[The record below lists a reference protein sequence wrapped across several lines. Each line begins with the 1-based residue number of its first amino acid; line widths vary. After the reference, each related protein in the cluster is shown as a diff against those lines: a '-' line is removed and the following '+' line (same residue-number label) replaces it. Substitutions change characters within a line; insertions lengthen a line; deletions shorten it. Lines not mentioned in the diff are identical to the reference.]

1 MNNLICIIQKKVV
14 PLRQN
19 FRVMEKI
26 LNPFIIRGAIPEAY
40 FCDREKETERLVRYL
55 TNGENVVLHAPRRI
69 GKSKLIEHCFEQEA
83 IKGKYYTIF
92 VDILQTGNLQ
102 EFTYEFGKAV
112 FEATASLGNKM
123 LKQFAQTVQSLHS
136 EYTIDPFT
144 GFPKFSMSIGHIENA
159 IYTIEEVFRFLEQ
172 ADKPCIVAIDEFQ
185 RIAEYPEKN
194 VEAILRT
201 HIQRM
206 RNCEFVFAG
215 SDRHLLGQMFQDY
228 NRPFY
233 ESAAVITLE
242 KIEQSKYSTFVTT
255 HFEEFDKHISPED
268 VERIYDLFDGNTY
281 AMQKTL
287 NTAFSLT
294 AKSERCTLGIIR
306 QAVDEIIEENDFT
319 YRTHLMSIG
328 LSQKEVLYA
337 IARSGK
343 AMQITSAAFV
353 GKYRLGSSSSVQSA
367 VRKLKADGWIA
378 EYINRDNQ
386 KYYQLNDYFLML
398 WIQKKYGRGY
408 EV

>member
-1 MNNLICIIQKKVV
+1 MQQNLKT
-14 PLRQN
+14 
-19 FRVMEKI
+19 MEKVT
-26 LNPFIIRGAIPEAY
+26 NPFIVLGTIPDPY

-55 TNGENVVLHAPRRI
+55 TNGQNVVLHAPRRI
-69 GKSKLIEHCFEQEA
+69 GKSKLIEHCFEQPA

-112 FEATASLGNKM
+112 FEATASLGDKLM
-123 LKQFAQTVQSLHS
+123 KQFAQTVQSLHT
-136 EYTIDPFT
+136 EYTIDPMT
-144 GFPKFSMSIGHIENA
+144 GFPKLSLSIGHIENA

-185 RIAEYPEKN
+185 RIADYPEKN

-201 HIQRM
+201 HIQKM
-206 RNCEFVFAG
+206 RNCKFVFAG

-233 ESAAVITLE
+233 NSAATITLE
-242 KIEQSKYSTFVTT
+242 QIERSKYNAFATM
-255 HFEEFDKHISPED
+255 HFEEYDKHIAPED
-268 VERIYDLFDGNTY
+268 VDRVYDLFDGNTF

-287 NTAFSLT
+287 NIAFSLT
-294 AKSERCTLGIIR
+294 GKKEWCTIDTIR
-306 QAVDEIIEENDFT
+306 QAIDEIIEENDFS
-319 YRTHLMSIG
+319 YRTHLMSVG
-328 LSQKEVLYA
+328 SSQKEVLYA

-353 GKYRLGSSSSVQSA
+353 GKYRLGSASSVQSA
-367 VRKLKADGWIA
+367 VRKLKADGWVA
-378 EYINRDNQ
+378 EYINQAGQ
-386 KYYQLNDYFLML
+386 KYYQVNDYFLML
-398 WIQKKYGRGY
+398 WIQKKYGRGF
-408 EV
+408 EI

>member
-1 MNNLICIIQKKVV
+1 
-14 PLRQN
+14 
-19 FRVMEKI
+19 MEKVT
-26 LNPFIIRGAIPEAY
+26 NPFIVLGTIPDPY

-55 TNGENVVLHAPRRI
+55 TNGQNVVLHAPRRI
-69 GKSKLIEHCFEQEA
+69 GKSKLIEHCFEQPA

-112 FEATASLGNKM
+112 FEATASLGDKLM
-123 LKQFAQTVQSLHS
+123 KQFAQTVQSLHT
-136 EYTIDPFT
+136 EYTIDPMT
-144 GFPKFSMSIGHIENA
+144 GFPKLSLSIGHIENA

-185 RIAEYPEKN
+185 RIADYPEKN

-201 HIQRM
+201 HIQKM
-206 RNCEFVFAG
+206 RNCKFVFAG

-233 ESAAVITLE
+233 NSAATITLE
-242 KIEQSKYSTFVTT
+242 QIERSKYNAFATM
-255 HFEEFDKHISPED
+255 HFEEYDKHIAPED
-268 VERIYDLFDGNTY
+268 VDRVYDLFDGNTF

-287 NTAFSLT
+287 NIAFSLT
-294 AKSERCTLGIIR
+294 EKKEWCTIDTIR
-306 QAVDEIIEENDFT
+306 QAIDEIIEENDFS
-319 YRTHLMSIG
+319 YRTHLMSVG
-328 LSQKEVLYA
+328 SSQKEVLYA

-353 GKYRLGSSSSVQSA
+353 GKYRLGSASSVQSA
-367 VRKLKADGWIA
+367 VRKLKADGWVA
-378 EYINRDNQ
+378 EYINQAGQ
-386 KYYQLNDYFLML
+386 KYYQVNDYFLML
-398 WIQKKYGRGY
+398 WIQKKYGRGF

>member
-1 MNNLICIIQKKVV
+1 MDKVT
-14 PLRQN
+14 
-19 FRVMEKI
+19 
-26 LNPFIIRGAIPEAY
+26 NPFIIRGAIPEAY

-55 TNGENVVLHAPRRI
+55 TNGNHVVLHAPRRI
-69 GKSKLIEHCFEQEA
+69 GKSKLIEHCFEQPA

-102 EFTYEFGKAV
+102 EFTYELGKAV

-123 LKQFAQTVQSLHS
+123 MKLFAQTVQSLHG
-136 EYTIDPFT
+136 EYSIDPFT

-159 IYTIEEVFRFLEQ
+159 PYTIEEVFRFLEK

-206 RNCEFVFAG
+206 RNCEFIFAG
-215 SDRHLLGQMFQDY
+215 SDRHLLGQMFLDY

-233 ESAAVITLE
+233 QSATIVTLE
-242 KIEQSKYSTFVTT
+242 KIEKCKYNAFAVE
-255 HFEEFDKHISPED
+255 HFEEFGKHIASED
-268 VERIYDLFDGNTY
+268 VDRVYDLFGGNTF

-287 NTAFSLT
+287 YTAFSLT
-294 AKSERCTLGIIR
+294 PANETCEIATIR
-306 QAVDEIIEENDFT
+306 HAIDDIIEDNDFN
-319 YRTHLMSIG
+319 YRTHLMPMG

-337 IARSGK
+337 IARSGV
-343 AMQITSAAFV
+343 ATQITSSAFV
-353 GKYRLGSSSSVQSA
+353 NKYRLGSASSVQSA
-367 VRKLKADGWIA
+367 VRKLKADGWIT
-378 EYINRDNQ
+378 ESLNSDGQ
-386 KYYQLNDYFLML
+386 KSYQLNDYFLML
-398 WIQKKYGRGY
+398 WIQKNYGRGY
-408 EV
+408 DL

>member
-1 MNNLICIIQKKVV
+1 MQKNLKT
-14 PLRQN
+14 
-19 FRVMEKI
+19 MEKVT
-26 LNPFIIRGAIPEAY
+26 NPFIVLGTIPDPY

-55 TNGENVVLHAPRRI
+55 TNGQNVVLHAPRRI
-69 GKSKLIEHCFEQEA
+69 GKSKLIEHCFEQPA

-112 FEATASLGNKM
+112 FEATASLGDKLM
-123 LKQFAQTVQSLHS
+123 KQFAQTVQSLHT
-136 EYTIDPFT
+136 EYTIDPMT
-144 GFPKFSMSIGHIENA
+144 GFPKLSLSIGHIENA

-185 RIAEYPEKN
+185 RIADYPEKN

-201 HIQRM
+201 HIQKM
-206 RNCEFVFAG
+206 RNCKFVFAG

-233 ESAAVITLE
+233 NSAATITLE
-242 KIEQSKYSTFVTT
+242 QIERSKYNAFATM
-255 HFEEFDKHISPED
+255 HFEEYDKHIAPED
-268 VERIYDLFDGNTY
+268 VDRVYDLFDGNTF

-287 NTAFSLT
+287 NIAFSLT
-294 AKSERCTLGIIR
+294 GKKEWCTIDTIR
-306 QAVDEIIEENDFT
+306 QAIDEIIEENDFS
-319 YRTHLMSIG
+319 YRTHLMSVG
-328 LSQKEVLYA
+328 SSQKEVLYA

-353 GKYRLGSSSSVQSA
+353 GKYRLGSASSVQSA
-367 VRKLKADGWIA
+367 VRKLKADGWVA
-378 EYINRDNQ
+378 EYINQAGQ
-386 KYYQLNDYFLML
+386 KYYQVNDYFLML
-398 WIQKKYGRGY
+398 WIQKKYGRGF

>member
-1 MNNLICIIQKKVV
+1 MQQNLKT
-14 PLRQN
+14 
-19 FRVMEKI
+19 MEKVT
-26 LNPFIIRGAIPEAY
+26 NPFIVLGTIPDPY

-55 TNGENVVLHAPRRI
+55 TNGQNVVLHAPRRI
-69 GKSKLIEHCFEQEA
+69 GKSKLIEHCFEQPA

-112 FEATASLGNKM
+112 FEATASLGDKLM
-123 LKQFAQTVQSLHS
+123 KQFAQTVQSLHT
-136 EYTIDPFT
+136 EYTIDPMT
-144 GFPKFSMSIGHIENA
+144 GFPKLSLSIGHIENA

-185 RIAEYPEKN
+185 RIADYPEKN

-201 HIQRM
+201 HIQKM
-206 RNCEFVFAG
+206 RNCKFVFAG

-233 ESAAVITLE
+233 NSAATITLE
-242 KIEQSKYSTFVTT
+242 QIERSKYNAFATM
-255 HFEEFDKHISPED
+255 HFEEYDKHISPED
-268 VERIYDLFDGNTY
+268 VDRVYDLFDGNTF

-287 NTAFSLT
+287 NIAFSLT
-294 AKSERCTLGIIR
+294 KKKEWCTIDTIR
-306 QAVDEIIEENDFT
+306 QAIDEIIEENDFS
-319 YRTHLMSIG
+319 YRTHLMSVG
-328 LSQKEVLYA
+328 SSQKEVLYA

-353 GKYRLGSSSSVQSA
+353 GKYRLGSASSVQSA
-367 VRKLKADGWIA
+367 VRKLKADGWVA
-378 EYINRDNQ
+378 EYINQAGQ
-386 KYYQLNDYFLML
+386 KYYQVNDYFLML
-398 WIQKKYGRGY
+398 WIQKKYGRGF

>member
-1 MNNLICIIQKKVV
+1 MQKNLKT
-14 PLRQN
+14 
-19 FRVMEKI
+19 MEKVT
-26 LNPFIIRGAIPEAY
+26 NPFIVLGTIPDPY

-55 TNGENVVLHAPRRI
+55 TNGQNVVLHAPRRI
-69 GKSKLIEHCFEQEA
+69 GKSKLIEHCFEQPA

-112 FEATASLGNKM
+112 FEATASLGDKLM
-123 LKQFAQTVQSLHS
+123 KQFAQTVQSLHT
-136 EYTIDPFT
+136 EYTIDPMT
-144 GFPKFSMSIGHIENA
+144 GFPKLSLSIGHIENA

-185 RIAEYPEKN
+185 RIADYPEKN

-201 HIQRM
+201 HIQKM
-206 RNCEFVFAG
+206 RNCKFVFAG

-233 ESAAVITLE
+233 NSAATITLE
-242 KIEQSKYSTFVTT
+242 QIERSKYNAFATM
-255 HFEEFDKHISPED
+255 HFEEYDKHISPED
-268 VERIYDLFDGNTY
+268 VDRVYDLFDGNTF

-287 NTAFSLT
+287 NIAFSLT
-294 AKSERCTLGIIR
+294 GKKEWCTIDTIR
-306 QAVDEIIEENDFT
+306 QAIDEIIEENDFS
-319 YRTHLMSIG
+319 YRTHLMSVG
-328 LSQKEVLYA
+328 SSQKEVLFA

-353 GKYRLGSSSSVQSA
+353 GKYRLGSASSVQSA
-367 VRKLKADGWIA
+367 VRKLKADGWVA
-378 EYINRDNQ
+378 EYINQAGQ
-386 KYYQLNDYFLML
+386 KYYQVNDYFLML
-398 WIQKKYGRGY
+398 WIQKKYGRGF
-408 EV
+408 EI

>member
-1 MNNLICIIQKKVV
+1 MNNLICIIQKNVV
-14 PLRQN
+14 PLQQN
-19 FRVMEKI
+19 LKIMEKVT
-26 LNPFIIRGAIPEAY
+26 NPFIVLGTIPDPY

-55 TNGENVVLHAPRRI
+55 TNGQNVVLHAPRRI
-69 GKSKLIEHCFEQEA
+69 GKSKLIEHCFEQPA

-102 EFTYEFGKAV
+102 EFTYELGKAV
-112 FEATASLGNKM
+112 FEATASLGDKLM
-123 LKQFAQTVQSLHS
+123 KQFAQTVQSLHA
-136 EYTIDPFT
+136 EYTIDPLT
-144 GFPKFSMSIGHIENA
+144 GFPKLSLSIGHIDNA
-159 IYTIEEVFRFLEQ
+159 LFTIEEVFRFLEQ

-185 RIAEYPEKN
+185 RIADYPEKN

-233 ESAAVITLE
+233 NSAATITLE
-242 KIEQSKYSTFVTT
+242 QIERSKYNAFATM
-255 HFEEFDKHISPED
+255 HFEEFDKHIAPED
-268 VERIYDLFDGNTY
+268 VDRVYNLFDGNTF

-287 NTAFSLT
+287 NIAFSLISKT
-294 AKSERCTLGIIR
+294 EWCTIETIR
-306 QAVDEIIEENDFT
+306 QAIDEIIEENDFN
-319 YRTHLMSIG
+319 YRTHLMSVG
-328 LSQKEVLYA
+328 PSQKEVLYA

-353 GKYRLGSSSSVQSA
+353 GKYRLGSASSVQSA
-367 VRKLKADGWIA
+367 VRKLKADGWVT
-378 EYINRDNQ
+378 EYINQDGQ
-386 KYYQLNDYFLML
+386 KYYQVSDYFLML
-398 WIQKKYGRGY
+398 WIQKKYGRGL

>member
-1 MNNLICIIQKKVV
+1 MQQNLKT
-14 PLRQN
+14 
-19 FRVMEKI
+19 MEKVT
-26 LNPFIIRGAIPEAY
+26 NPFIVLGTIPDPY

-55 TNGENVVLHAPRRI
+55 TNGQNVVLHAPRRI
-69 GKSKLIEHCFEQEA
+69 GKSKLIEHCFEQPA

-112 FEATASLGNKM
+112 FEATASLGDKLM
-123 LKQFAQTVQSLHS
+123 KQFAQTVQSLHT
-136 EYTIDPFT
+136 EYTIDPMT
-144 GFPKFSMSIGHIENA
+144 GFPKLSLSIGHIENA

-185 RIAEYPEKN
+185 RIADYPEKN

-201 HIQRM
+201 HIQKM
-206 RNCEFVFAG
+206 RNCKFVFAG

-233 ESAAVITLE
+233 NSAATITLE
-242 KIEQSKYSTFVTT
+242 QIERSKYNAFATM
-255 HFEEFDKHISPED
+255 HFEEYDKHIAPED
-268 VERIYDLFDGNTY
+268 VDRVYDLFDGNTF

-287 NTAFSLT
+287 NIAFSLPE
-294 AKSERCTLGIIR
+294 KKEWCTIDTIR
-306 QAVDEIIEENDFT
+306 QAIDEIIEENDFS
-319 YRTHLMSIG
+319 YRTHLMSVG
-328 LSQKEVLYA
+328 SSQKEVLYA

-353 GKYRLGSSSSVQSA
+353 GKYRLGSASSVQSA
-367 VRKLKADGWIA
+367 VRKLKADGWVA
-378 EYINRDNQ
+378 EYINQAGQ
-386 KYYQLNDYFLML
+386 KYYQVNDYFLML
-398 WIQKKYGRGY
+398 WIQKKYGRGF
-408 EV
+408 EI

>member
-1 MNNLICIIQKKVV
+1 MQQNLKT
-14 PLRQN
+14 
-19 FRVMEKI
+19 MEKVT
-26 LNPFIIRGAIPEAY
+26 NPFIVLGTIPDPY

-55 TNGENVVLHAPRRI
+55 TNGQNVVLHAPRRI
-69 GKSKLIEHCFEQEA
+69 GKSKLIEHCFEQPA

-112 FEATASLGNKM
+112 FEATASLGDKLM
-123 LKQFAQTVQSLHS
+123 KQFAQTVQSLHT
-136 EYTIDPFT
+136 EYTIDPMT
-144 GFPKFSMSIGHIENA
+144 GFPKLSLSIGHIENA

-185 RIAEYPEKN
+185 RIADYPEKN

-201 HIQRM
+201 HIQKM
-206 RNCEFVFAG
+206 QNCKFVFAG

-233 ESAAVITLE
+233 NSAATITLE
-242 KIEQSKYSTFVTT
+242 QIERSKYNAFATM
-255 HFEEFDKHISPED
+255 HFEEYDKHISPED
-268 VERIYDLFDGNTY
+268 VDRVYDLFDGNTF

-287 NTAFSLT
+287 NIAFSLT
-294 AKSERCTLGIIR
+294 EKKEWCTIDTIR
-306 QAVDEIIEENDFT
+306 QAIDEIIEENDFS
-319 YRTHLMSIG
+319 YRTHLMSVG
-328 LSQKEVLYA
+328 SSQKEVLYA

-353 GKYRLGSSSSVQSA
+353 GKYRLGSASSVQSA
-367 VRKLKADGWIA
+367 VRKLKADGWVA
-378 EYINRDNQ
+378 EYINQAGQ
-386 KYYQLNDYFLML
+386 KYYQVNDYFLML
-398 WIQKKYGRGY
+398 WIQKKYGRGF
-408 EV
+408 EI

>member
-1 MNNLICIIQKKVV
+1 MQQNLKT
-14 PLRQN
+14 
-19 FRVMEKI
+19 MEKVI
-26 LNPFIIRGAIPEAY
+26 NPFIVLGTIPDPY

-55 TNGENVVLHAPRRI
+55 TNGQNVVLHAPRRI
-69 GKSKLIEHCFEQEA
+69 GKSKLIEHCFEQPA

-112 FEATASLGNKM
+112 FEATASLGDKLM
-123 LKQFAQTVQSLHS
+123 KQFAQTVQSLHT
-136 EYTIDPFT
+136 EYTIDPMT
-144 GFPKFSMSIGHIENA
+144 GFPKLSLSIGHIENA

-172 ADKPCIVAIDEFQ
+172 AEKPCIVAIDEFQ
-185 RIAEYPEKN
+185 RIADYPEKN

-201 HIQRM
+201 HIQKM
-206 RNCEFVFAG
+206 QNCKFVFAG

-233 ESAAVITLE
+233 NSAATITLE
-242 KIEQSKYSTFVTT
+242 QIERSKYNAFATM
-255 HFEEFDKHISPED
+255 HFEEYDKHIAPED
-268 VERIYDLFDGNTY
+268 VDRVYDLFDGNTF

-287 NTAFSLT
+287 NIAFSLT
-294 AKSERCTLGIIR
+294 EKKEWCTIDTIR
-306 QAVDEIIEENDFT
+306 QAIDEIIEENDFS
-319 YRTHLMSIG
+319 YRTHLMSVG
-328 LSQKEVLYA
+328 SSQKEVLYA

-353 GKYRLGSSSSVQSA
+353 GKYRLGSASSVQSA
-367 VRKLKADGWIA
+367 VRKLKADGWVA
-378 EYINRDNQ
+378 EYINQ
-386 KYYQLNDYFLML
+386 AGHKYYQVNDYFLML
-398 WIQKKYGRGY
+398 WIQKKYGRGF

>member
-1 MNNLICIIQKKVV
+1 MQQNLKT
-14 PLRQN
+14 
-19 FRVMEKI
+19 MEKVT
-26 LNPFIIRGAIPEAY
+26 NPFIVLGTIPDPY

-55 TNGENVVLHAPRRI
+55 TNGQNVVLHAPRRI
-69 GKSKLIEHCFEQEA
+69 GKSKLIEHCFEQPA

-112 FEATASLGNKM
+112 FEATASLGDKLM
-123 LKQFAQTVQSLHS
+123 KQFAQTVQSLHT
-136 EYTIDPFT
+136 EYTIDPMT
-144 GFPKFSMSIGHIENA
+144 GFPKLSLSIGHIENA

-185 RIAEYPEKN
+185 RIADYPEKN

-201 HIQRM
+201 HIQKM
-206 RNCEFVFAG
+206 RNCKFVFAG

-233 ESAAVITLE
+233 NSAATITLE
-242 KIEQSKYSTFVTT
+242 QIERSKYNAFATM
-255 HFEEFDKHISPED
+255 HFEEYDKHIAPED
-268 VERIYDLFDGNTY
+268 VDRVYDLFDGNTF

-287 NTAFSLT
+287 NIAFSLT
-294 AKSERCTLGIIR
+294 GKKEWCTIDTIR
-306 QAVDEIIEENDFT
+306 QAIDEIIEENDFS
-319 YRTHLMSIG
+319 YRTHLMSVG
-328 LSQKEVLYA
+328 SSQKEVLYA

-353 GKYRLGSSSSVQSA
+353 GKYRLGSASSVQSA
-367 VRKLKADGWIA
+367 VRKLKADGWVA
-378 EYINRDNQ
+378 EYINQAGQ
-386 KYYQLNDYFLML
+386 KYYQVNDYFLML
-398 WIQKKYGRGY
+398 WIQKKYGRGF

>member
-1 MNNLICIIQKKVV
+1 MQQNLKT
-14 PLRQN
+14 
-19 FRVMEKI
+19 MEKVT
-26 LNPFIIRGAIPEAY
+26 NPFIVLGTIPDPY

-55 TNGENVVLHAPRRI
+55 TNGQNVVLHAPRRI
-69 GKSKLIEHCFEQEA
+69 GKSKLIEHCFEQPA

-112 FEATASLGNKM
+112 FEATASLGDKLM
-123 LKQFAQTVQSLHS
+123 KQFAQTVQSLHT
-136 EYTIDPFT
+136 EYTIDPMT
-144 GFPKFSMSIGHIENA
+144 GFPKLSLSIGHIENA

-185 RIAEYPEKN
+185 RIADYPEKN

-201 HIQRM
+201 HIQKM
-206 RNCEFVFAG
+206 RNCKFVFAG

-233 ESAAVITLE
+233 NSAATITLE
-242 KIEQSKYSTFVTT
+242 QIERSKYNAFATM
-255 HFEEFDKHISPED
+255 HFEEYDKHIAPED
-268 VERIYDLFDGNTY
+268 VDRVYDLFDGNTF

-287 NTAFSLT
+287 NIAFSLT
-294 AKSERCTLGIIR
+294 EKKEWCTIDTIR
-306 QAVDEIIEENDFT
+306 QAIDEIIEENDFS
-319 YRTHLMSIG
+319 YRTHLMSVG
-328 LSQKEVLYA
+328 SSQKEVLYA

-353 GKYRLGSSSSVQSA
+353 GKYRLGSASSVQSA
-367 VRKLKADGWIA
+367 VRKLKADGWVA
-378 EYINRDNQ
+378 EYINQAGQ
-386 KYYQLNDYFLML
+386 KYYQVNDYFLML
-398 WIQKKYGRGY
+398 WIQKKYGRGF

>member
-1 MNNLICIIQKKVV
+1 MQQNLKT
-14 PLRQN
+14 
-19 FRVMEKI
+19 MEKVI
-26 LNPFIIRGAIPEAY
+26 NPFIVLGTIPDPY

-55 TNGENVVLHAPRRI
+55 TNGQNVVLHAPRRI
-69 GKSKLIEHCFEQEA
+69 GKSKLIEHCFEQPA
-83 IKGKYYTIF
+83 INGKYYTIF

-112 FEATASLGNKM
+112 FEATASLGDKLM
-123 LKQFAQTVQSLHS
+123 KQFAQTVQSLHT
-136 EYTIDPFT
+136 EYTIDPMT
-144 GFPKFSMSIGHIENA
+144 GFPKLSLSIGHIENA

-185 RIAEYPEKN
+185 RIADYPEKN

-201 HIQRM
+201 HIQKM
-206 RNCEFVFAG
+206 RNCKFVFAG

-233 ESAAVITLE
+233 NSAATITLE
-242 KIEQSKYSTFVTT
+242 QIERSKYNAFATM
-255 HFEEFDKHISPED
+255 HFEEYDKHIAPED
-268 VERIYDLFDGNTY
+268 VDRIYDLFDGNTF

-287 NTAFSLT
+287 NIAFSLT
-294 AKSERCTLGIIR
+294 EKKEWCTIDTIR
-306 QAVDEIIEENDFT
+306 QAIDEIIEENDFS
-319 YRTHLMSIG
+319 YRTHLMSVG
-328 LSQKEVLYA
+328 SSQKEVLYA

-353 GKYRLGSSSSVQSA
+353 GKYRLGSASSVQSA
-367 VRKLKADGWIA
+367 VRKLKADGWVA
-378 EYINRDNQ
+378 EYINQAGQ
-386 KYYQLNDYFLML
+386 KYYQVNDYFLML
-398 WIQKKYGRGY
+398 WIQKKYGRGF

>member
-1 MNNLICIIQKKVV
+1 MQQNLKT
-14 PLRQN
+14 
-19 FRVMEKI
+19 MEKVI
-26 LNPFIIRGAIPEAY
+26 NPFIVLGTIPDPY

-55 TNGENVVLHAPRRI
+55 TNGQNVVLHAPRRI
-69 GKSKLIEHCFEQEA
+69 GKSKLIEHCFEQPA

-112 FEATASLGNKM
+112 FEATASLGDKLM
-123 LKQFAQTVQSLHS
+123 KQFAQTVQSLHT
-136 EYTIDPFT
+136 EYTIDPMT
-144 GFPKFSMSIGHIENA
+144 GFPKLSLSIGHIENA

-172 ADKPCIVAIDEFQ
+172 AEKPCIVAIDEFQ
-185 RIAEYPEKN
+185 RIADYPEKN

-201 HIQRM
+201 HIQKM
-206 RNCEFVFAG
+206 QNCKFVFAG

-233 ESAAVITLE
+233 NSAATITLE
-242 KIEQSKYSTFVTT
+242 QIERSKYNAFATM
-255 HFEEFDKHISPED
+255 HFEEYDKHIAPED
-268 VERIYDLFDGNTY
+268 VDRVYDLFDGNTF

-287 NTAFSLT
+287 NIAFSLT
-294 AKSERCTLGIIR
+294 EKKEWCTIDTIR
-306 QAVDEIIEENDFT
+306 QAIDEIIEENDFS
-319 YRTHLMSIG
+319 YRTHLMSVG
-328 LSQKEVLYA
+328 SSQKEVLYA

-353 GKYRLGSSSSVQSA
+353 GKYRLGSASSVQSA
-367 VRKLKADGWIA
+367 VRKLKADGWVA
-378 EYINRDNQ
+378 EYINQAGQ
-386 KYYQLNDYFLML
+386 KYYQVNDYFLML
-398 WIQKKYGRGY
+398 WIQKKYGRGF

>member
-1 MNNLICIIQKKVV
+1 MQQNLKT
-14 PLRQN
+14 
-19 FRVMEKI
+19 MEKVT
-26 LNPFIIRGAIPEAY
+26 NPFIVLGTIPDPY

-55 TNGENVVLHAPRRI
+55 TNGQNVVLHAPRRI
-69 GKSKLIEHCFEQEA
+69 GKSKLIEHCFEQPA

-112 FEATASLGNKM
+112 FEATASLGDKLM
-123 LKQFAQTVQSLHS
+123 KQFAQTVQSLHT
-136 EYTIDPFT
+136 EYTIDPMT
-144 GFPKFSMSIGHIENA
+144 GFPKLSLSIGHIENA

-172 ADKPCIVAIDEFQ
+172 AEKPCIVAIDEFQ
-185 RIAEYPEKN
+185 RIADYPEKN

-201 HIQRM
+201 HIQKM
-206 RNCEFVFAG
+206 QNCKFVFAG

-233 ESAAVITLE
+233 NSAATITLE
-242 KIEQSKYSTFVTT
+242 QIERSKYNAFATM
-255 HFEEFDKHISPED
+255 HFEEYDKHIAPED
-268 VERIYDLFDGNTY
+268 VDRVYDLFDGNTF

-287 NTAFSLT
+287 NIAFSLT
-294 AKSERCTLGIIR
+294 EKKEWCTIDTIR
-306 QAVDEIIEENDFT
+306 QAIDEIIEENDFS
-319 YRTHLMSIG
+319 YRTHLMSVG
-328 LSQKEVLYA
+328 SSQKEVLYA

-353 GKYRLGSSSSVQSA
+353 GKYRLGSASSVQSA
-367 VRKLKADGWIA
+367 VRKLKADGWVA
-378 EYINRDNQ
+378 EYINQAGQ
-386 KYYQLNDYFLML
+386 KYYQVNDYFLML
-398 WIQKKYGRGY
+398 WIQKKYGRGF

>member
-1 MNNLICIIQKKVV
+1 MQQNLKT
-14 PLRQN
+14 
-19 FRVMEKI
+19 MEKVT
-26 LNPFIIRGAIPEAY
+26 NPFIVLGTIPDPY

-55 TNGENVVLHAPRRI
+55 TNGQNVVLHAPRRI
-69 GKSKLIEHCFEQEA
+69 GKSKLIEHCFEQPA

-112 FEATASLGNKM
+112 FEATASLGDKLM
-123 LKQFAQTVQSLHS
+123 KQFAQTVQSLHT
-136 EYTIDPFT
+136 EYTIDPMT
-144 GFPKFSMSIGHIENA
+144 GFPKLSLSIGHIENA

-185 RIAEYPEKN
+185 RIADYPEKN

-201 HIQRM
+201 HIQKM
-206 RNCEFVFAG
+206 RNCKFVFAG

-233 ESAAVITLE
+233 NSAATITLE
-242 KIEQSKYSTFVTT
+242 QIERSKYNAFATM
-255 HFEEFDKHISPED
+255 HFEEYDKHISPED
-268 VERIYDLFDGNTY
+268 VDRVYDLFDGNTF

-287 NTAFSLT
+287 NIAFSLT
-294 AKSERCTLGIIR
+294 EKKEWCTIDTIR
-306 QAVDEIIEENDFT
+306 QAIDEIIEENDFS
-319 YRTHLMSIG
+319 YRTHLMYVGS
-328 LSQKEVLYA
+328 SQKEVLYA

-353 GKYRLGSSSSVQSA
+353 GKYRLGSASSVQSA
-367 VRKLKADGWIA
+367 VRKLKADGWVA
-378 EYINRDNQ
+378 EYINQAGQ
-386 KYYQLNDYFLML
+386 KYYQVNDYFLML
-398 WIQKKYGRGY
+398 WIQKKYGRGF

>member
-1 MNNLICIIQKKVV
+1 
-14 PLRQN
+14 
-19 FRVMEKI
+19 MEKVT
-26 LNPFIIRGAIPEAY
+26 NPFIVLGTIPDPY

-55 TNGENVVLHAPRRI
+55 TNGQNVVLHAPRRI
-69 GKSKLIEHCFEQEA
+69 GKSKLIEHCFEQPA

-112 FEATASLGNKM
+112 FEATASLGDKLM
-123 LKQFAQTVQSLHS
+123 KQFAQTVQSLHT
-136 EYTIDPFT
+136 EYTIDPMT
-144 GFPKFSMSIGHIENA
+144 GFPKLSLSIGHIENA

-185 RIAEYPEKN
+185 RIADYPEKN

-201 HIQRM
+201 HIQKM
-206 RNCEFVFAG
+206 RNCKFVFAG

-233 ESAAVITLE
+233 NSAATITLE
-242 KIEQSKYSTFVTT
+242 QIERSKYNAFATM
-255 HFEEFDKHISPED
+255 HFEEYDKHIAPED
-268 VERIYDLFDGNTY
+268 VDRVYDLFDGNTF

-287 NTAFSLT
+287 NIAFSLT
-294 AKSERCTLGIIR
+294 EKKEWCTIDTIR
-306 QAVDEIIEENDFT
+306 QAIDEIIEENDFS
-319 YRTHLMSIG
+319 YRTHLMSVG
-328 LSQKEVLYA
+328 SSQKEVLFA

-353 GKYRLGSSSSVQSA
+353 GKYRLGSASSVQSA
-367 VRKLKADGWIA
+367 VRKLKADGWVA
-378 EYINRDNQ
+378 EYINQAGQ
-386 KYYQLNDYFLML
+386 KYYQVNDYFLML
-398 WIQKKYGRGY
+398 WIQKKYGRGF
-408 EV
+408 EI

>member
-1 MNNLICIIQKKVV
+1 M
-14 PLRQN
+14 
-19 FRVMEKI
+19 
-26 LNPFIIRGAIPEAY
+26 
-40 FCDREKETERLVRYL
+40 RYL

-242 KIEQSKYSTFVTT
+242 KIEQSKYNTFVTT

-294 AKSERCTLGIIR
+294 EKSERCTLGIIR

-398 WIQKKYGRGY
+398 WIQKKYGQGY

>member
-1 MNNLICIIQKKVV
+1 MQQNLKT
-14 PLRQN
+14 
-19 FRVMEKI
+19 MEKVT
-26 LNPFIIRGAIPEAY
+26 NPFIVLGTIPDPY

-55 TNGENVVLHAPRRI
+55 TNGQNVVLHAPRRI
-69 GKSKLIEHCFEQEA
+69 GKSKLIEHCFEQPA

-112 FEATASLGNKM
+112 FEATASLGDKLM
-123 LKQFAQTVQSLHS
+123 KQFAQTVQSLHT
-136 EYTIDPFT
+136 EYTIDPMT
-144 GFPKFSMSIGHIENA
+144 GFPKLSLSIGHIENA

-185 RIAEYPEKN
+185 RIADYPEKN

-201 HIQRM
+201 HIQKM
-206 RNCEFVFAG
+206 RNCKFVFAG

-233 ESAAVITLE
+233 NSAATITLE
-242 KIEQSKYSTFVTT
+242 QIERSKYNAFATM
-255 HFEEFDKHISPED
+255 HFEEYDKHISPED
-268 VERIYDLFDGNTY
+268 VDRVYDLFDGNTF

-287 NTAFSLT
+287 NIAFSLT
-294 AKSERCTLGIIR
+294 EKKEWCTIDTIR
-306 QAVDEIIEENDFT
+306 QAIDEIIEENDFS
-319 YRTHLMSIG
+319 YRTHLMSVG
-328 LSQKEVLYA
+328 SSQKEVLFA

-353 GKYRLGSSSSVQSA
+353 GKYRLGSASSVQSA
-367 VRKLKADGWIA
+367 VRKLKADGWVA
-378 EYINRDNQ
+378 EYINQAGQ
-386 KYYQLNDYFLML
+386 KYYQVNDYFLML
-398 WIQKKYGRGY
+398 WIQKKYGRGF
-408 EV
+408 EI